1 MQGHTASPRPIS
13 TRIQSVDRAIRL
25 LKAIAD
31 SPVPLT
37 LPAVAR
43 IADVN
48 PSTAWRLLATLEDHG
63 LISRNGSGYAVGYS
77 VVRIA
82 ASADE
87 TALKTAAR
95 PLLER
100 LVNATQEAV
109 SLSVPRQQTI
119 VSIDH
124 IAAPRVVSA
133 GWVGEQLPLHCTSNG
148 KLLLASL
155 PEDELAAFLR
165 RPLTALTPATITDPR
180 ALRAELRKIRERRYG
195 AEIEEFELGLHAVSA
210 AARDAREKPIAIL
223 SVSGPVY
230 RIPRPRLDE
239 LGALLLDAAAELQ
252 TVLS

>member
-1 MQGHTASPRPIS
+1 MQDHTASPRSTS

-31 SPVPLT
+31 SPVPVT
-37 LPAVAR
+37 LAAVAR
-43 IADVN
+43 TADVN
-48 PSTAWRLLATLEDHG
+48 PGTAWRLLATLEDHG
-63 LISRNGSGYAVGYS
+63 LVARNDSGYAVGYS

-87 TALKTAAR
+87 TALKTTAR

-100 LVNATQEAV
+100 LVDETQEAV

-124 IAAPRVVSA
+124 IGAPRVVSA

-148 KLLLASL
+148 KMLLAWL
-155 PEDELAAFLR
+155 HEDELAAFLR

-180 ALRAELRKIRERRYG
+180 ALRAELRKLRERGYG
-195 AEIEEFELGLHAVSA
+195 TELEEFEVGLHAVSA
-210 AARDAREKPIAIL
+210 AARDARDKPIAIL
-223 SVSGPVY
+223 SVSGPAY
-230 RIPRPRLDE
+230 RIPRPRLE
-239 LGALLLDAAAELQ
+239 QFGALLLQAAAELH
-252 TVLS
+252 TALS

>member
-1 MQGHTASPRPIS
+1 MQDHTASPRSIS

-31 SPVPLT
+31 SPVPLA
-37 LPAVAR
+37 LPVVAST
-43 IADVN
+43 ADVN

-63 LISRNGSGYAVGYS
+63 LVARNGGGYAVGYS

-87 TALKTAAR
+87 TTLKRAAR

-100 LVNATQEAV
+100 LVDATQEAV
-109 SLSVPRQQTI
+109 SLSVPRQETI

-155 PEDELAAFLR
+155 ADDELAAFLR

-180 ALRAELRKIRERRYG
+180 ALRTELRKIRERGYG
-195 AEIEEFELGLHAVSA
+195 TETEEFEPGLHAVSA
-210 AARDAREKPIAIL
+210 AARDARDKPIAIL
-223 SVSGPVY
+223 SVSGPAY
-230 RIPRPRLDE
+230 RITRPRLDE
-239 LGALLLDAAAELQ
+239 LGALLLEAAAELQ

>member
-1 MQGHTASPRPIS
+1 MQGHTTSPRSTS

-31 SPVPLT
+31 SRAPLP

-43 IADVN
+43 TADVN

-63 LISRNGSGYAVGYS
+63 LVARNGSGYAVGYS

-100 LVNATQEAV
+100 LVDETQEAV
-109 SLSVPRQQTI
+109 SISVPRQLTI
-119 VSIDH
+119 VSVDH

-148 KLLLASL
+148 KLLVASL

-180 ALRAELRKIRERRYG
+180 ALRAELRKIRERGYG
-195 AEIEEFELGLHAVSA
+195 TEAEEFEVGLHAVSA
-210 AARDAREKPIAIL
+210 AARDARDRPIAIL

-239 LGALLLDAAAELQ
+239 LGELVLDAAAELQ
-252 TVLS
+252 SMLS

>member
-1 MQGHTASPRPIS
+1 MQGTTVSPRSTS

-43 IADVN
+43 TADVN

-63 LISRNGSGYAVGYS
+63 FVARNGSGYAVGYS

-100 LVNATQEAV
+100 LVDETQEAV
-109 SLSVPRQQTI
+109 SLSVPRQLTI

-165 RPLTALTPATITDPR
+165 RPLTRLTPATITDPR
-180 ALRAELRKIRERRYG
+180 ALRAELQNLRERRYG
-195 AEIEEFELGLHAVSA
+195 TEIEEFEPGLHAVSA
-210 AARDAREKPIAIL
+210 AARDARDKPIAIL
-223 SVSGPVY
+223 SVSGPAY
-230 RIPRPRLDE
+230 RIPRPRLDTI
-239 LGALLLDAAAELQ
+239 GALLVQAAAELE
-252 TVLS
+252 TALS

>member
-1 MQGHTASPRPIS
+1 M
-13 TRIQSVDRAIRL
+13 
-25 LKAIAD
+25 
-31 SPVPLT
+31 
-37 LPAVAR
+37 
-43 IADVN
+43 N
-48 PSTAWRLLATLEDHG
+48 PGTAWRLLATLEDHG
-63 LISRNGSGYAVGYS
+63 LVARTDSGYAVGYS

-100 LVNATQEAV
+100 LVDDTQEAV
-109 SLSVPRQQTI
+109 SLSVPRHLTI

-165 RPLTALTPATITDPR
+165 RPLTALTPATLTDPR
-180 ALRAELRKIRERRYG
+180 ALRAELRNLRERGYG
-195 AEIEEFELGLHAVSA
+195 TEIEEFEPGLHAVSA
-210 AARDAREKPIAIL
+210 AARDARDRPIAIL
-223 SVSGPVY
+223 SVSGPAY
-230 RIPRPRLDE
+230 RIPRPRLDDI
-239 LGALLLDAAAELQ
+239 GALLVQAAATLE
-252 TVLS
+252 TALS

>member
-1 MQGHTASPRPIS
+1 MQGHTTSRRSTS
-13 TRIQSVDRAIRL
+13 TRIQSVDRALRL

-31 SPVPLT
+31 SRVPLT

-43 IADVN
+43 TADVN

-63 LISRNGSGYAVGYS
+63 LVARNGSGYAVGYS

-100 LVNATQEAV
+100 LVDETQEAV
-109 SLSVPRQQTI
+109 SLSVPRQLTI

-155 PEDELAAFLR
+155 PEDELVAFLR
-165 RPLTALTPATITDPR
+165 RPLTALTPATITDPQ

-195 AEIEEFELGLHAVSA
+195 TEIEEFELGLYAVSA

-223 SVSGPVY
+223 SASGPAY

-252 TVLS
+252 TMLS

>member
-1 MQGHTASPRPIS
+1 MQERARVAS

-25 LKAIAD
+25 LKVIAD
-31 SPVPLT
+31 SPMPVA

-43 IADVN
+43 TADVN
-48 PSTAWRLLATLEDHG
+48 PATAWRLLATLEDHG
-63 LISRNGSGYAVGYS
+63 LVARSGGGYAVGYS

-100 LVNATQEAV
+100 LVDETHEAV

-148 KLLLASL
+148 KMLLAWL
-155 PEDELAAFLR
+155 PDDELAAFLR

-180 ALRAELRKIRERRYG
+180 ALRAELRTVRERGYG
-195 AEIEEFELGLHAVSA
+195 TEIEEFEAGLHAVSA
-210 AARDAREKPIAIL
+210 AARDARGRPIAIL
-223 SVSGPVY
+223 SVSGPAY
-230 RIPRPRLDE
+230 RIARSRLDGI
-239 LGALLLDAAAELQ
+239 GALLLQAAAELEA
-252 TVLS
+252 TLS

>member
-1 MQGHTASPRPIS
+1 MQGHTVSARSPS

-43 IADVN
+43 TADVN

-63 LISRNGSGYAVGYS
+63 FVARNGSRYGVGYS

-100 LVNATQEAV
+100 LVDETQEAV
-109 SLSVPRQQTI
+109 SLSVPRQLTI

-155 PEDELAAFLR
+155 PDDELAAFLR
-165 RPLTALTPATITDPR
+165 RPLTRLTPATITDPR
-180 ALRAELRKIRERRYG
+180 ALRAELQNLRERRYG
-195 AEIEEFELGLHAVSA
+195 TEIEEFEPGLHAVSA
-210 AARDAREKPIAIL
+210 AARDARDKPIAIL
-223 SVSGPVY
+223 SVSGPAY
-230 RIPRPRLDE
+230 RIPRPRLDTI
-239 LGALLLDAAAELQ
+239 GALLVQAAPELE
-252 TVLS
+252 TALS

>member
-1 MQGHTASPRPIS
+1 MQHTVPPRS
-13 TRIQSVDRAIRL
+13 ARIQSVDRAIRL

-31 SPVPLT
+31 SPVPLN
-37 LPAVAR
+37 LAAVAG
-43 IADVN
+43 AAAVN
-48 PSTAWRLLATLEDHG
+48 PGTAWRLLATLEDHG
-63 LISRNGSGYAVGYS
+63 LVAHNGSGYTVGYS

-87 TALKTAAR
+87 SALRTTAR

-100 LVNATQEAV
+100 LVDATQEAV

-133 GWVGEQLPLHCTSNG
+133 GWVGEHLPLHCTSNG
-148 KLLLASL
+148 KMLLAWL

-165 RPLTALTPATITDPR
+165 RPLTGLTPATITDPR
-180 ALRAELRKIRERRYG
+180 ALRTELRNLRERGYG
-195 AEIEEFELGLHAVSA
+195 TEIEEFEVGLHAVSA
-210 AARDAREKPIAIL
+210 AARDARDKPIAIL
-223 SVSGPVY
+223 SVSGPAY

-239 LGALLLDAAAELQ
+239 IGALLVQAATELQ
-252 TVLS
+252 TAIS

>member
-1 MQGHTASPRPIS
+1 VQRAASSRS
-13 TRIQSVDRAIRL
+13 VRIQSVDRAIRL

-31 SPVPLT
+31 SPVPL
-37 LPAVAR
+37 LLADAAR
-43 IADVN
+43 AAAVN
-48 PSTAWRLLATLEDHG
+48 PGTAWRLLATLEDHG
-63 LISRNGSGYAVGYS
+63 LVARSGGAYAVGYS

-100 LVNATQEAV
+100 LVEDTQEAV
-109 SLSVPRQQTI
+109 SLSVPRHLTI

-155 PEDELAAFLR
+155 PDDELSAFLR
-165 RPLTALTPATITDPR
+165 RPLTALTPATITRAR
-180 ALRAELRKIRERRYG
+180 ALRAELRNVRERGYG
-195 AEIEEFELGLHAVSA
+195 TEVEEFESGLHAVSA
-210 AARDAREKPIAIL
+210 AARDPRGRPIAIL
-223 SVSGPVY
+223 SVSGPAY
-230 RIPRPRLDE
+230 RMPRPRLDE
-239 LGALLLDAAAELQ
+239 IGAMLVPAAAALE
-252 TVLS
+252 TALS

>member
-1 MQGHTASPRPIS
+1 MQAKAVQGSA
-13 TRIQSVDRAIRL
+13 RIQSVDRAIRL
-25 LKAIAD
+25 LKAIAN
-31 SPVPLT
+31 SPVPLK
-37 LPAVAR
+37 LAAVA
-43 IADVN
+43 AAAAVN
-48 PSTAWRLLATLEDHG
+48 PGTAWRLLATLEDHG
-63 LISRNGSGYAVGYS
+63 LVTRTDSGYAVGYS

-87 TALKTAAR
+87 TALKAAAR

-100 LVNATQEAV
+100 LVDETQEAV
-109 SLSVPRQQTI
+109 SLSVPRQLTI

-180 ALRAELRKIRERRYG
+180 ALRSELRKLRERGYG
-195 AEIEEFELGLHAVSA
+195 TEIEEFEPGLHAVSA
-210 AARDAREKPIAIL
+210 AAQDARKKPIAIL
-223 SVSGPVY
+223 SVSGPAY
-230 RIPRPRLDE
+230 RLPRPRLNDI
-239 LGALLLDAAAELQ
+239 GAQLLQAATALEATLA
-252 TVLS
+252 

>member
-1 MQGHTASPRPIS
+1 MQEPVASRRSTS

-31 SPVPLT
+31 SPVPLP

-43 IADVN
+43 TADVN
-48 PSTAWRLLATLEDHG
+48 SGTAWRLLATLEDHG
-63 LISRNGSGYAVGYS
+63 LVARRGDGYTVGYS

-87 TALKTAAR
+87 TGLRTVAR

-100 LVNATQEAV
+100 LVDETQEAV
-109 SLSVPRQQTI
+109 SLSVPRHQTI

-148 KLLLASL
+148 KMLLAWL

-165 RPLTALTPATITDPR
+165 GPLAAMTSATITDPE
-180 ALRAELRKIRERRYG
+180 ALRAELRTTRRRGYG
-195 AEIEEFELGLHAVSA
+195 TEIEEFEVGLHSVSA
-210 AARDAREKPIAIL
+210 AARDARDRPIAIL
-223 SVSGPVY
+223 SVSGPAY

-239 LGALLLDAAAELQ
+239 FGTLLVRAASELEA
-252 TVLS
+252 TLS

>member
-1 MQGHTASPRPIS
+1 MQHSTASARSPS

-43 IADVN
+43 TADVN
-48 PSTAWRLLATLEDHG
+48 PGTAWRLLATLEDHG
-63 LISRNGSGYAVGYS
+63 LVARNGGGYAVGYS

-87 TALKTAAR
+87 SALKTAAR

-100 LVNATQEAV
+100 LVKATQEAV

-133 GWVGEQLPLHCTSNG
+133 GWLGEQLPLHCTSNG

-155 PEDELAAFLR
+155 PDDELTAFLR
-165 RPLTALTPATITDPR
+165 RPLTALTPATITDLP
-180 ALRAELRKIRERRYG
+180 ALRSELQTVRERGYG
-195 AEIEEFELGLHAVSA
+195 TEIEEFEVGLHAVSA
-210 AARDAREKPIAIL
+210 AARDARDKPIAIL
-223 SVSGPVY
+223 SVSGPAY
-230 RIPRPRLDE
+230 RITRPRLAAF
-239 LGALLLDAAAELQ
+239 GALLLEAAAELQ
-252 TVLS
+252 TLLS